1 MKCGEHAPKL
11 VNYTSPRLVP
21 TPSCPLCT
29 LFLADFTVRTASGVE
44 FNRETSSNI
53 ETWVVRRFEGCHMFY
68 SHDIGD
74 GDSVGPKTGILS
86 WQLREVLK
94 MY

>member
-29 LFLADFTVRTASGVE
+29 LFLADFTVRTASAIE

-53 ETWVVRRFEGCHMFY
+53 ETWVVRRFEGCHMFTLMIY
-68 SHDIGD
+68 D
-74 GDSVGPKTGILS
+74 GDYVGPKTGILS